1 LERERSPAEYREL
14 FTDVIEECSSL
25 GTLINQLLLLAE
37 GDAGLL
43 HADGQVR
50 LDELVRR
57 AADMFQG
64 LAEQRGVSLHTHLPQ
79 AVSIPGNRVHLREV
93 IHNLIDN
100 ALKYTP
106 EGGNVSVEVSAPP
119 GSPRAHLIVRD
130 TGGGIPP
137 EDLPHVFGRF
147 YRVDKSRQRVQP
159 TRGGSGLGL
168 SICQAIVRAY
178 GGEICLTSIL
188 GKGTTV
194 KVSLPVSA

>member
-1 LERERSPAEYREL
+1 
-14 FTDVIEECSSL
+14 
-25 GTLINQLLLLAE
+25 
-37 GDAGLL
+37 
-43 HADGQVR
+43 
-50 LDELVRR
+50 
-57 AADMFQG
+57 M
-64 LAEQRGVSLHTHLPQ
+64 
-79 AVSIPGNRVHLREV
+79 

-106 EGGNVSVEVSAPP
+106 EGGNVSLEVSAPP
-119 GSPRAHLIVRD
+119 GSPQAHLIVRD
-130 TGGGIPP
+130 TGAGIPP
-137 EDLPHVFGRF
+137 EDLPHVFKRF

-178 GGEICLTSIL
+178 GAEISLNSVL